1 MLDYIQ
7 PRIVAGIEGE
17 WAVVKKVT
25 AFHSRK
31 NKGEFVEIKY
41 EKANILQAG
50 RNYMLFTIKHGK
62 EK

>member
-7 PRIVAGIEGE
+7 PHIVAGIEGE
-17 WAVVKKVT
+17 WAVVKKDT
-25 AFHSRK
+25 SFHSRK